1 MDGEVASTTVFE
13 EVAKVIRRVGRKDV
27 INLHLGDT
35 HSLPPPPALPA
46 ALDLEEAKGF
56 AQYCDTKGIP
66 VLKHL
71 LLKKAHE
78 RNNLPWV
85 AKENI
90 QITCG
95 AIHAMYSTFA
105 ALLDPGEEVMVLA
118 PHWHMANG
126 VIGQAGG
133 RARDVDFYISLA
145 ENPGCDIGSL
155 LEKAL
160 TPKTAALYLNTPCNP
175 TGQVLDRAA
184 LEEVARFATVH
195 DLWVVSDE
203 AYEDFI
209 FAAKEH
215 VSIAALPGMQDRT
228 VTIFTFSKCLA
239 AAGYRVGY
247 AVGNREVMKRI
258 HRASAS
264 TIYNAPTNNQHLVA
278 QALACWD
285 AWFPDLYNRYRKKRD
300 LVCDRFKGCFVH
312 PEGGFYVFF
321 DSRPALKGRSP
332 EALLEAMVR
341 EGVAVVPGRAFG
353 EGLDSWFRFCFV
365 AVEDDVLEEGIE
377 RLNRVVSTD

>member
-1 MDGEVASTTVFE
+1 VFDEVAE
-13 EVAKVIRRVGRKDV
+13 VIRRVGRKDV

-35 HSLPPPPALPA
+35 HSLPPPPALPE
-46 ALDLEEAKGF
+46 ALDAEKARGF
-56 AQYCDTKGIP
+56 AQYCDTRGIP
-66 VLKHL
+66 PLKEL
-71 LLKKAHE
+71 LARKLREKNE
-78 RNNLPWV
+78 LTWV
-85 AKENI
+85 GEEHI

-95 AIHAMYSTFA
+95 AIHALYATFA
-105 ALLDPGEEVMVLA
+105 ALLDPGEEALVLA

-133 RARDVDFYISLA
+133 VARDVDFYIPLH
-145 ENPGCDIGSL
+145 EDPGCDIGVL

-175 TGQVLDRAA
+175 TGQVLGRDA
-184 LEEVARFATVH
+184 LEEIAHFAQAN

-209 FAAKEH
+209 YTGKRH
-215 VSIAALPGMQDRT
+215 VSIATLPGMQDRC

-247 AVGNREVMKRI
+247 AAGNEDVMKRI
-258 HRASAS
+258 HVASAR

-278 QALACWD
+278 QALARWD
-285 AWFPDLYNRYRKKRD
+285 AWFPDLFERYKRKRD
-300 LVCDRFKGCFVH
+300 LVRRKFKGCFPD

-321 DSRPALKGRSP
+321 DARPALEGRSA
-332 EALLEAMVR
+332 ETLLETMVE

-353 EGLDSWFRFCFV
+353 EGLDDWFRFCFV
-365 AVEDDVLEEGIE
+365 AVPDDVLEEGIE
-377 RLNRVVSTD
+377 RLNRVVAAG